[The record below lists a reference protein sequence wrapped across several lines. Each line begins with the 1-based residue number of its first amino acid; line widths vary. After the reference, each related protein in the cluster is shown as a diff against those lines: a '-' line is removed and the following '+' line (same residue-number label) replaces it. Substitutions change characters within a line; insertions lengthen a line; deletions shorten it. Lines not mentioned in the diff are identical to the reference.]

1 MYFYCHASTLPL
13 CYENNENWPKNY
25 KYFKELPFLTTNFVR
40 SDVITNSPKM
50 LTKQKKRGKFKFPQ
64 SPWILVYYLQD
75 QTPKVLVIVVAIFIF
90 LSLLF

>member
-25 KYFKELPFLTTNFVR
+25 NYFKELPFLITNFVR

-50 LTKQKKRGKFKFPQ
+50 LTKQKKNAANLNFHNHRGFLNVTQ
-64 SPWILVYYLQD
+64 S
-75 QTPKVLVIVVAIFIF
+75 IFRDADIH
-90 LSLLF
+90 LL